1 MINRAPESLDN
12 QIGFQHLDMA
22 FSNSAVWQLRSF
34 IMATFTYNIDD
45 NKLASGKQFNAVCS
59 HYTNLLATKLNLTS
73 QDRYVLFNRMR
84 GAVGHY
90 FGEVLNSKM
99 THGDVQLAFQ
109 ATVVPSDILITI
121 KIPSVEPKA
130 TPKVQPKVAEAP
142 KKGRGRPKGSKN
154 KAKETT
160 KSPETLEQRV
170 DSLESKMDK
179 ILEILTAK

>member
-1 MINRAPESLDN
+1 
-12 QIGFQHLDMA
+12 
-22 FSNSAVWQLRSF
+22 
-34 IMATFTYNIDD
+34 MATFTYNIDD

-121 KIPSVEPKA
+121 KIPSDAPKA
-130 TPKVQPKVAEAP
+130 QPKVAAVVEAP

-154 KAKETT
+154 KAKEAT

>member
-1 MINRAPESLDN
+1 
-12 QIGFQHLDMA
+12 
-22 FSNSAVWQLRSF
+22 
-34 IMATFTYNIDD
+34 MATFTYNIDD

-121 KIPSVEPKA
+121 KIPSDAPKA

>member
-1 MINRAPESLDN
+1 
-12 QIGFQHLDMA
+12 MA
-22 FSNSAVWQLRSF
+22 SSNSAAWQLRSF

-121 KIPSVEPKA
+121 KIPSDAPKA
-130 TPKVQPKVAEAP
+130 QPKVVAVVEAP

>member
-1 MINRAPESLDN
+1 
-12 QIGFQHLDMA
+12 MA
-22 FSNSAVWQLRSF
+22 SSNSAAWQLRSF

-121 KIPSVEPKA
+121 KIPSDAPKA
-130 TPKVQPKVAEAP
+130 QPKVAAVAEAP

>member
-1 MINRAPESLDN
+1 
-12 QIGFQHLDMA
+12 
-22 FSNSAVWQLRSF
+22 
-34 IMATFTYNIDD
+34 MATFTYNIDE
-45 NKLASGKQFNAVCS
+45 NKIASGKQFNAVCS
-59 HYTNLLATKLNLTS
+59 HYTNILATKLNLTS

-121 KIPSVEPKA
+121 KIPSDA
-130 TPKVQPKVAEAP
+130 PKVQPKVAAVVEAP

>member
-1 MINRAPESLDN
+1 
-12 QIGFQHLDMA
+12 MA
-22 FSNSAVWQLRSF
+22 SSNSAVWQLRSF

>member
-1 MINRAPESLDN
+1 
-12 QIGFQHLDMA
+12 
-22 FSNSAVWQLRSF
+22 
-34 IMATFTYNIDD
+34 MATFTYNIDE
-45 NKLASGKQFNAVCS
+45 NKIASGKQFNAVCS
-59 HYTNLLATKLNLTS
+59 HYTNILATKLSLTS

-90 FGEVLNSKM
+90 FGEVLNSRM

-121 KIPSVEPKA
+121 KIPSDA
-130 TPKVQPKVAEAP
+130 PKVQPKVVAVEEAP

-154 KAKETT
+154 KATVSKETT
-160 KSPETLEQRV
+160 KSSETLEQRV

>member
-1 MINRAPESLDN
+1 
-12 QIGFQHLDMA
+12 
-22 FSNSAVWQLRSF
+22 
-34 IMATFTYNIDD
+34 MATFTYNIDD

-121 KIPSVEPKA
+121 KIPNDAPKA
-130 TPKVQPKVAEAP
+130 QPKVAEAP

-154 KAKETT
+154 KANVSKET
-160 KSPETLEQRV
+160 PETLEQRV

>member
-1 MINRAPESLDN
+1 
-12 QIGFQHLDMA
+12 
-22 FSNSAVWQLRSF
+22 
-34 IMATFTYNIDD
+34 MATFTYNIDD

-154 KAKETT
+154 KAKETP

>member
-1 MINRAPESLDN
+1 
-12 QIGFQHLDMA
+12 
-22 FSNSAVWQLRSF
+22 
-34 IMATFTYNIDD
+34 
-45 NKLASGKQFNAVCS
+45 
-59 HYTNLLATKLNLTS
+59 
-73 QDRYVLFNRMR
+73 MR
-84 GAVGHY
+84 GAVGYY

-121 KIPSVEPKA
+121 KIPNIA
-130 TPKVQPKVAEAP
+130 PKVQPKVVAVQEAP

>member
-1 MINRAPESLDN
+1 MINHAPESLDN
-12 QIGFQHLDMA
+12 QIGFLHLDMA
-22 FSNSAVWQLRSF
+22 SSNFAAWQLRSF
-34 IMATFTYNIDD
+34 IMATFTYNIDE
-45 NKLASGKQFNAVCS
+45 NKIASGKQFNAVCS
-59 HYTNLLATKLNLTS
+59 HYTNILATKLSLTS

-121 KIPSVEPKA
+121 KIPND
-130 TPKVQPKVAEAP
+130 TPKVQPKVVAVEEAP

-154 KAKETT
+154 KATVSKET
-160 KSPETLEQRV
+160 PETLEQRV

>member
-1 MINRAPESLDN
+1 
-12 QIGFQHLDMA
+12 
-22 FSNSAVWQLRSF
+22 
-34 IMATFTYNIDD
+34 
-45 NKLASGKQFNAVCS
+45 
-59 HYTNLLATKLNLTS
+59 
-73 QDRYVLFNRMR
+73 MR

-130 TPKVQPKVAEAP
+130 TPKAQPKVAEAP

>member
-1 MINRAPESLDN
+1 
-12 QIGFQHLDMA
+12 
-22 FSNSAVWQLRSF
+22 
-34 IMATFTYNIDD
+34 
-45 NKLASGKQFNAVCS
+45 
-59 HYTNLLATKLNLTS
+59 
-73 QDRYVLFNRMR
+73 MR

-121 KIPSVEPKA
+121 KIPSVA
-130 TPKVQPKVAEAP
+130 TPKVQPKVVAVEEAP

>member
-1 MINRAPESLDN
+1 
-12 QIGFQHLDMA
+12 
-22 FSNSAVWQLRSF
+22 
-34 IMATFTYNIDD
+34 MATFTYNIDD

-121 KIPSVEPKA
+121 KIPSDA
-130 TPKVQPKVAEAP
+130 PKVQPKVAEAP

>member
-1 MINRAPESLDN
+1 
-12 QIGFQHLDMA
+12 
-22 FSNSAVWQLRSF
+22 
-34 IMATFTYNIDD
+34 
-45 NKLASGKQFNAVCS
+45 
-59 HYTNLLATKLNLTS
+59 
-73 QDRYVLFNRMR
+73 MR

-121 KIPSVEPKA
+121 KIPSDA
-130 TPKVQPKVAEAP
+130 PKVQPKVAAVVEAP

>member
-1 MINRAPESLDN
+1 
-12 QIGFQHLDMA
+12 
-22 FSNSAVWQLRSF
+22 
-34 IMATFTYNIDD
+34 MATFTYNIDD

-130 TPKVQPKVAEAP
+130 TPKAQPKVAEAP

>member
-1 MINRAPESLDN
+1 
-12 QIGFQHLDMA
+12 
-22 FSNSAVWQLRSF
+22 
-34 IMATFTYNIDD
+34 
-45 NKLASGKQFNAVCS
+45 
-59 HYTNLLATKLNLTS
+59 
-73 QDRYVLFNRMR
+73 MR

-121 KIPSVEPKA
+121 KIPSDAPKA
-130 TPKVQPKVAEAP
+130 QPKVAAVAEAP
-142 KKGRGRPKGSKN
+142 KKGLGRPKGSKN
-154 KAKETT
+154 KAKETM

>member
-1 MINRAPESLDN
+1 
-12 QIGFQHLDMA
+12 
-22 FSNSAVWQLRSF
+22 
-34 IMATFTYNIDD
+34 MATFTYNIDD

-121 KIPSVEPKA
+121 KIPSDAPKA
-130 TPKVQPKVAEAP
+130 QPKVAAVAEAP
-142 KKGRGRPKGSKN
+142 KKGLGRPKGSKN
-154 KAKETT
+154 KAKETM

>member
-1 MINRAPESLDN
+1 
-12 QIGFQHLDMA
+12 
-22 FSNSAVWQLRSF
+22 
-34 IMATFTYNIDD
+34 MATFTYNIDD

-121 KIPSVEPKA
+121 KIPSDA
-130 TPKVQPKVAEAP
+130 PKVQPKVAEAP

-160 KSPETLEQRV
+160 KSPETVEQRV

>member
-1 MINRAPESLDN
+1 
-12 QIGFQHLDMA
+12 MA
-22 FSNSAVWQLRSF
+22 SSNSAAWQLRSF

-121 KIPSVEPKA
+121 KIPSDAPKA
-130 TPKVQPKVAEAP
+130 QPKVAAF
-142 KKGRGRPKGSKN
+142 
-154 KAKETT
+154 
-160 KSPETLEQRV
+160 
-170 DSLESKMDK
+170 DS
-179 ILEILTAK
+179 

>member
-1 MINRAPESLDN
+1 
-12 QIGFQHLDMA
+12 
-22 FSNSAVWQLRSF
+22 
-34 IMATFTYNIDD
+34 MATFRYNIDD

-121 KIPSVEPKA
+121 KIPSDAPKA
-130 TPKVQPKVAEAP
+130 QPKVAAVVEAP

>member
-1 MINRAPESLDN
+1 
-12 QIGFQHLDMA
+12 
-22 FSNSAVWQLRSF
+22 
-34 IMATFTYNIDD
+34 MATFTYNIDD

-121 KIPSVEPKA
+121 KIPSDAPKA
-130 TPKVQPKVAEAP
+130 QPKVAEAP

>member
-1 MINRAPESLDN
+1 
-12 QIGFQHLDMA
+12 
-22 FSNSAVWQLRSF
+22 
-34 IMATFTYNIDD
+34 MATFTYNIDD

-121 KIPSVEPKA
+121 KIPSDA
-130 TPKVQPKVAEAP
+130 PKVQPKVVAVAEAP

>member
-22 FSNSAVWQLRSF
+22 SSNSAVWQLRSF

>member
-1 MINRAPESLDN
+1 
-12 QIGFQHLDMA
+12 
-22 FSNSAVWQLRSF
+22 
-34 IMATFTYNIDD
+34 MATFTYNIDD

>member
-22 FSNSAVWQLRSF
+22 FSNSAAWQLRSF

>member
-1 MINRAPESLDN
+1 
-12 QIGFQHLDMA
+12 
-22 FSNSAVWQLRSF
+22 
-34 IMATFTYNIDD
+34 MATFTYNIDD

-99 THGDVQLAFQ
+99 THG
-109 ATVVPSDILITI
+109 
-121 KIPSVEPKA
+121 E
-130 TPKVQPKVAEAP
+130 VQPKVVAVAEAP

>member
-1 MINRAPESLDN
+1 
-12 QIGFQHLDMA
+12 
-22 FSNSAVWQLRSF
+22 
-34 IMATFTYNIDD
+34 MATFTYNIDD

-121 KIPSVEPKA
+121 KIPSDAPKA
-130 TPKVQPKVAEAP
+130 QPKVAAVVEAP

>member
-1 MINRAPESLDN
+1 
-12 QIGFQHLDMA
+12 
-22 FSNSAVWQLRSF
+22 
-34 IMATFTYNIDD
+34 MATFTYNIDD

-121 KIPSVEPKA
+121 KIPSDAPKA
-130 TPKVQPKVAEAP
+130 QPKVAAVVEAP
-142 KKGRGRPKGSKN
+142 KKGLGRPKGSKN

>member
-1 MINRAPESLDN
+1 
-12 QIGFQHLDMA
+12 
-22 FSNSAVWQLRSF
+22 
-34 IMATFTYNIDD
+34 MATFTYNIDD

-59 HYTNLLATKLNLTS
+59 HYTNLLVTKLNLTS
-73 QDRYVLFNRMR
+73 EHRYVLFNRMR
-84 GAVGHY
+84 GAVGYY

-121 KIPSVEPKA
+121 KIPNIA
-130 TPKVQPKVAEAP
+130 PKVQPKVVAVVEAP

>member
-1 MINRAPESLDN
+1 
-12 QIGFQHLDMA
+12 MA
-22 FSNSAVWQLRSF
+22 SSNSAAWQLRSF

-121 KIPSVEPKA
+121 KIPSDA
-130 TPKVQPKVAEAP
+130 PKVQPKVAEAP
-142 KKGRGRPKGSKN
+142 KKGRGRPVGSKN

>member
-12 QIGFQHLDMA
+12 QIGFLHLDMA
-22 FSNSAVWQLRSF
+22 SSNSAVWQLRSF

>member
-1 MINRAPESLDN
+1 
-12 QIGFQHLDMA
+12 
-22 FSNSAVWQLRSF
+22 
-34 IMATFTYNIDD
+34 MATFTYNIDD

-121 KIPSVEPKA
+121 KIPSDA
-130 TPKVQPKVAEAP
+130 PKVQPKVAEAP
-142 KKGRGRPKGSKN
+142 KKGRGRPVGSKN

>member
-1 MINRAPESLDN
+1 
-12 QIGFQHLDMA
+12 
-22 FSNSAVWQLRSF
+22 
-34 IMATFTYNIDD
+34 
-45 NKLASGKQFNAVCS
+45 
-59 HYTNLLATKLNLTS
+59 
-73 QDRYVLFNRMR
+73 MR

-121 KIPSVEPKA
+121 KIPSVA
-130 TPKVQPKVAEAP
+130 TPKVQPKVVAVEEAP

-154 KAKETT
+154 KAKETP